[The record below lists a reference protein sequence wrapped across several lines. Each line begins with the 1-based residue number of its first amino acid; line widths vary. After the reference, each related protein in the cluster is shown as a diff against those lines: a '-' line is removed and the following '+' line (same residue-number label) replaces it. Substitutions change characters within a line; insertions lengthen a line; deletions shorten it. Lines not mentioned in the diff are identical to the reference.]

1 MIFHLF
7 TAHMIPVFIY
17 PALLNHFTLLAPFLS
32 PPSSSTQ
39 AGDFLCFLSCP
50 DLSLLFFPPCYFL
63 HSLWSPRL
71 PRSCFPLPFIV
82 FVFSTHVLPWSSPL
96 YSSSCYV
103 GAKTQTSTVSRAHT
117 RILRYVCMHTH
128 PCATE
133 SKRKGDHALF
143 AEVNTLPEASA
154 VGNESFHLWDI
165 ECAFMDYSVHA
176 YCLRASVCSRAEAC
190 VVSCNIARVIF
201 GCEAVLQTLTLS
213 LWDCFACFVL
223 EKALFF
229 ILSQFYCRFGFF

>member
-1 MIFHLF
+1 
-7 TAHMIPVFIY
+7 
-17 PALLNHFTLLAPFLS
+17 
-32 PPSSSTQ
+32 
-39 AGDFLCFLSCP
+39 
-50 DLSLLFFPPCYFL
+50 
-63 HSLWSPRL
+63 
-71 PRSCFPLPFIV
+71 
-82 FVFSTHVLPWSSPL
+82 
-96 YSSSCYV
+96 
-103 GAKTQTSTVSRAHT
+103 
-117 RILRYVCMHTH
+117 MHTH

-143 AEVNTLPEASA
+143 AGVNTLPEASA

-165 ECAFMDYSVHA
+165 ECAFMDYSVHL

-190 VVSCNIARVIF
+190 IVSCNIARVIF

-229 ILSQFYCRFGFF
+229 ILSQFYCRFVFFKKKTEKCSWQLLIHFTKAGMLSRLSNRLLKRKCNVPSRVKTRTMQICVLWGF

>member
-1 MIFHLF
+1 
-7 TAHMIPVFIY
+7 
-17 PALLNHFTLLAPFLS
+17 
-32 PPSSSTQ
+32 
-39 AGDFLCFLSCP
+39 
-50 DLSLLFFPPCYFL
+50 
-63 HSLWSPRL
+63 
-71 PRSCFPLPFIV
+71 
-82 FVFSTHVLPWSSPL
+82 
-96 YSSSCYV
+96 
-103 GAKTQTSTVSRAHT
+103 
-117 RILRYVCMHTH
+117 MHTH

-143 AEVNTLPEASA
+143 AGVNTLPEASA

-165 ECAFMDYSVHA
+165 ECAFMDYSVHL

-190 VVSCNIARVIF
+190 IVSCNIARVIF

-229 ILSQFYCRFGFF
+229 ILSQFYCRFVFLKKENRKMFLATFNTFYKGWNAFQVVKQTFEEEMQCTFKGQNTHNANMCALGFLRKVFLWRIYVALHFPIPLTSLSVL